1 MRRSICL
8 EGDIPGTKGS
18 VALILFVF
26 NSKGMKGFDQDDGRS
41 AGGFTGG
48 NESGNGEDAGGKS
61 EVNQGAS
68 SRRHDCCKG
77 ERKSLYEPT

>member
-1 MRRSICL
+1 MMA
-8 EGDIPGTKGS
+8 E
-18 VALILFVF
+18 
-26 NSKGMKGFDQDDGRS
+26 

-48 NESGNGEDAGGKS
+48 NESGNGEDAEGKS
-61 EVNQGAS
+61 EVNQGVA